1 MKRLNNPSLSTG
13 LSMFSMFFGAGNITF
28 PLMIGQSLDQGLFL
42 ALIGLIITGVCI
54 PFSGLFSMVLFEGN
68 YRAFFSRV
76 GKVPGLC
83 IIVLL
88 LSMLGPFGAIPRCIT
103 LTYSTLKIYFSSLE
117 LISFSLV
124 SSLLIFLFCWKR
136 SRILEVIGYG
146 LAPLLILALG
156 VMIIKGLF
164 VSVPPDVMASSHLNM
179 NSFLYGLREGY
190 NTMDLLAA
198 FFFSSLVYQK
208 LKVQL
213 SGNKQSQNLVL
224 PIFKASLIGASLL
237 AAVYIGFSYV
247 AANHRTLL
255 AGVPMDELLG
265 RVGHIVLGPEAGL
278 ITCLSIALTCLTTAI
293 ALSVICAEFVQKEL
307 LKNKLRYE
315 PCLGII
321 LILTTCVCLLEFD
334 GIVRMLSPLLEVIYP
349 ALLMLSLLNVM
360 HKLYQV
366 HPVKVPVFVTTCLA
380 FFFKHFA

>member
-1 MKRLNNPSLSTG
+1 
-13 LSMFSMFFGAGNITF
+13 MFSMFFGAGNITF